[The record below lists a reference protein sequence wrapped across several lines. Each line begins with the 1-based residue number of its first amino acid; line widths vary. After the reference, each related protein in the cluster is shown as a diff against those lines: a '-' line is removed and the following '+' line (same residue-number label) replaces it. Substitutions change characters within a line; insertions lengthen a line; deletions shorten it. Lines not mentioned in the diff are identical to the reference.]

1 MSTTFTAIHVLPNGQ
16 ELTAEF
22 TTSNSARARS
32 VISGRSTD
40 ILRIE
45 ADAAM
50 KEKHGVRAMGWSI
63 VGGPEQDAPCQWY
76 GLKEAKELGIPL
88 PEPEAVAQT
97 A

>member
-1 MSTTFTAIHVLPNGQ
+1 MSTFKAIHVLPNGQ
-16 ELTAEF
+16 ELAEAF
-22 TTSNSARARS
+22 TTKNSSRARS

-45 ADAAM
+45 ADAIM

-63 VGGPEQDAPCQWY
+63 VDDTVNDAPPLWY

-88 PEPEAVAQT
+88 PLPEPVAS
-97 A
+97 